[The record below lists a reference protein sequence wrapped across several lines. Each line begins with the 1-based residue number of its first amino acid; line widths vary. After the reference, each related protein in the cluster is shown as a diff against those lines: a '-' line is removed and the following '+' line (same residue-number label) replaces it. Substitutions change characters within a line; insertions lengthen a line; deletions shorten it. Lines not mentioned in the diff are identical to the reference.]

1 MIVIAYGGFVYYPI
15 YIYTQTWYTIWYIY
29 IYIYIIYIYIY
40 HIYIHISYVY
50 IYIYISYIYMHMMYI
65 YIYYYTS
72 QDIEH
77 YLDPWWEF
85 PERFVQKW
93 STPKSNGYRPEIV
106 SVNPHV
112 FLQLNDVYGRGQKKW
127 RLGFKNE
134 ILNIFFILLLMFA
147 HFWTSPPRIASQRVQ
162 EGYFCNLIWFHLT
175 GSIWTSYPNGYPKYI
190 ERTTSLAMSGFPC
203 SFPKS
208 GVIKSWVSKIS
219 TPVSNQKS
227 CFGLVPNGLPRR
239 DFQTQIWTPRI
250 STGKIYLRNRTL
262 VLCSLTVKKNH
273 VLDKRMNHSV
283 IGVGHKSH

>member
-1 MIVIAYGGFVYYPI
+1 MYI
-15 YIYTQTWYTIWYIY
+15 YIYT
-29 IYIYIIYIYIY
+29 Y
-40 HIYIHISYVY
+40 H
-50 IYIYISYIYMHMMYI
+50 IYMHMMYI
-65 YIYYYTS
+65 YIIILAKILNIILIHDGNS
-72 QDIEH
+72 QNALSKNGVPPNPMVTD
-77 YLDPWWEF
+77 
-85 PERFVQKW
+85 QKLCRW
-93 STPKSNGYRPEIV
+93 IPMFFYSLMMFMVGGK
-106 SVNPHV
+106 
-112 FLQLNDVYGRGQKKW
+112 KKW
-127 RLGFKNE
+127 RLGLKNE
-134 ILNIFFILLLMFA
+134 ILKFFFILLLMFA